1 MKKAGVISLVLF
13 LLLEV
18 SNVFAI
24 KQYTISELK
33 QNPKFNISISATGE
47 HSEKSIEL
55 KVKSDYKRDVEM
67 LIPTGT
73 VFYTSDE
80 SHQILIVVE
89 EQLLVIQK
97 GRLKKKSLDGFCT
110 EASDGVP
117 STEMA
122 MEFMPTKREKLQ
134 KLADYL
140 NSNKDFD
147 SHEIQ
152 EAVWCVS
159 DNHSVSNIYASTPK
173 KSKQL
178 QTFVAELTGQ
188 KITWNSVKRNH
199 RIVNGYIETEP
210 VFVSGKIV
218 FSTESTTKVKSKII
232 DDEGNDVYLNPDQMT
247 LPKTD
252 RAELEFGLTVN
263 GWESGTYYVVYYD
276 QNDKTILKKEFK
288 L

>member
-1 MKKAGVISLVLF
+1 MKKTAIITFLLF
-13 LLLEV
+13 LLIV
-18 SNVFAI
+18 ADTFAI
-24 KQYTISELK
+24 KQFTISELK
-33 QNPKFNISISATGE
+33 ENPKFNISISAAGG

-55 KVKSDYKRDVEM
+55 KIKSDYKRDVEM

-80 SHQILIVVE
+80 KDQILIVVE
-89 EQLLVIQK
+89 EQLIVIQK
-97 GRLKKKSLDGFCT
+97 GRIKKKSIDGFCT

-117 STEMA
+117 QNEMV
-122 MEFMPTKREKLQ
+122 MDFMPTKREKLQ

-140 NSNKDFD
+140 NNNKGFD

-159 DNHSVSNIYASTPK
+159 DNHSISNIYASNPK

-178 QTFVAELTGQ
+178 QSFVSELTGQ
-188 KITWNSVKRNH
+188 KLTWNSIKRNH

-218 FSTESTTKVKSKII
+218 FSTSATTKVKSKII
-232 DDEGNDVYLNPDQMT
+232 DDEGNDIYLNPNEMT

-252 RAELEFGLTVN
+252 NAELEFGLTVTD
-263 GWESGTYYVVYYD
+263 WKSGTYYVVYYD
-276 QNDKTILKKEFK
+276 QNDNVILKKEFK